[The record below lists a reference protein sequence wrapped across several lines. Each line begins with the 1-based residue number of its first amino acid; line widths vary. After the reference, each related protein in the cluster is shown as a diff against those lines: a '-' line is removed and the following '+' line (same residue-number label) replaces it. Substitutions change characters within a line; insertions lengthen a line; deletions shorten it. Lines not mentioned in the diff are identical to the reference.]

1 MIDNLSLPELV
12 AQMFVV
18 RASGC
23 LFDHQIRYR
32 EWEPTASKLRYY
44 LENLGVGGVILVGGS
59 AAELAL
65 RSHQLQSWAK
75 FPLLLAADIEEGV
88 GQRFAGATW
97 FGPPMAIAE
106 VARHDAGKAD
116 RYAEQMGAVTAI
128 EARAIGLNWILAP
141 VVDVNNNPDNPVI
154 NVRAFGET
162 PEIVGKLAAAF
173 IRGAG
178 EHPVLTTAKH
188 FPGHGD
194 TAVDSH
200 LELPVLPHSPAR
212 LAEVELPPFVEAI
225 AAGAD
230 AVMSAHLLIP
240 AWDAEFP
247 ATLSRKILI
256 GKLREELGFEGL
268 IVTDALVMGAIAN
281 KYGAN
286 EAAVLAAQAGAD
298 VLLMPLDPEGAIL
311 AVCEAVTQGRIPISQ
326 IKESVKRIWKAKIKV
341 GLPISD
347 PPQPPGLFHSHQ
359 KHEFCRGSAPVPT
372 PDLEDSIGRSDQEDR
387 HGGTA
392 PTENEKALPQPPLT
406 KGGSK
411 NLESIESIDLSL
423 LANPD
428 ARATAADILRDSLK
442 FGGNLPLQVAKPA
455 ENQLLRNLIVVDDV
469 LGCEFLGNHTPAI
482 ALPEQFGYELQLID
496 DRTGAIADNTGAEHF
511 SPTLLQIF
519 IRGNCFRGSAGL
531 TEAAQDWFKKLLKT
545 GELQAVLIYGSPY
558 VLEQFLPH
566 LPPSIPYVFCFGQM
580 PAAQSLVLE
589 VLFGIDAKGNA

>member
-18 RASGC
+18 RASGY
-23 LFDHQIRYR
+23 LFDHQIRYP

-44 LENLGVGGVILVGGS
+44 LEKLGVGGVILVGGS
-59 AAELAL
+59 AAELAV
-65 RSHQLQSWAK
+65 RSHQLQSWSK

-97 FGPPMAIAE
+97 FGPPMAIAQ
-106 VARHDAGKAD
+106 VARHDSEAAD

-173 IRGAG
+173 IRGAAQ
-178 EHPVLTTAKH
+178 HPVLTTAKH

-194 TAVDSH
+194 RAVDSH
-200 LELPVLPHSPAR
+200 LELPILPHSPAR
-212 LAEVELPPFVEAI
+212 LARVELPPFVEAI
-225 AAGAD
+225 AARAD

-247 ATLSRKILI
+247 ATLSHKILI
-256 GKLREELGFEGL
+256 GKLRQELGFEGL

-281 KYGAN
+281 KYGPN
-286 EAAVLAAQAGAD
+286 EAAVLAAIAGAD

-311 AVCEAVTQGRIPISQ
+311 AVCEAVTQGRLSIAQ
-326 IKESVKRIWKAKIKV
+326 IKESVKRIWEAKIKV
-341 GLPISD
+341 GLSISD
-347 PPQPPGLFHSHQ
+347 PPQPPQASGASRNL
-359 KHEFCRGSAPVPT
+359 K
-372 PDLEDSIGRSDQEDR
+372 SIKS
-387 HGGTA
+387 
-392 PTENEKALPQPPLT
+392 L
-406 KGGSK
+406 
-411 NLESIESIDLSL
+411 DLSL
-423 LANPD
+423 LANPQ
-428 ARATAADILRDSLK
+428 ARSTAADILRDSLK
-442 FGGNLPLQVAKPA
+442 FGGSLPLMAKKPP
-455 ENQLLRNLIVVDDV
+455 ENQLLRNLIIVDDV
-469 LGCEFLGNHTPAI
+469 LGCEFLGKHTPAC

-496 DRTGAIADNTGAEHF
+496 DRTGAIADNTGAEDF
-511 SPTLLQIF
+511 SGTLLQIF

-580 PAAQSLVLE
+580 PTAQSLAMEL
-589 VLFGIDAKGNA
+589 LFGIDATGNA

>member
-1 MIDNLSLPELV
+1 MMIDNLSLPELV

-23 LFDHQIRYR
+23 LFDHQIRYP

-44 LENLGVGGVILVGGS
+44 LEKLGVGGVILVGGS
-59 AAELAL
+59 AAELAV

-106 VARHDAGKAD
+106 VARHDAGKASQ
-116 RYAEQMGAVTAI
+116 YAEKMGAVTAI

-162 PEIVGKLAAAF
+162 PEIVTKLASAF
-173 IRGAG
+173 IRGAL
-178 EHPVLTTAKH
+178 EHPMLTTAKH

-200 LELPVLPHSPAR
+200 LELPVLQHSPDR
-212 LAEVELPPFVEAI
+212 LAAVELPPFVGAI
-225 AAGAD
+225 AAGVD

-240 AWDAEFP
+240 AWDDEFP

-256 GKLREELGFEGL
+256 GKLRQELGFDGL

-286 EAAVLAAQAGAD
+286 EAAVLAAEAGAD
-298 VLLMPLDPEGAIL
+298 VLLMPLDPEAAIL
-311 AVCEAVTQGRIPISQ
+311 AVCEAVTQGRLDISQ
-326 IKESVKRIWKAKIKV
+326 IKDSVKRIWKAKIKV
-341 GLPISD
+341 GL
-347 PPQPPGLFHSHQ
+347 
-359 KHEFCRGSAPVPT
+359 
-372 PDLEDSIGRSDQEDR
+372 SIDQ
-387 HGGTA
+387 TA
-392 PTENEKALPQPPLT
+392 TNRKFDLPQPPLS
-406 KGGSK
+406 KGGS
-411 NLESIESIDLSL
+411 SSDLIL
-423 LANPD
+423 LATAE
-428 ARATAADILRDSLK
+428 ARATAADILRDALK
-442 FGGNLPLQVAKPA
+442 FGGALPLVAKKTS
-455 ENQLLRNLIVVDDV
+455 ENQILRNLIVVDDV
-469 LGCEFLGNHTPAI
+469 LGCEFLGKHTPAI
-482 ALPEQFGYELQLID
+482 AIPEQFGYELQLID
-496 DRTGAIADNTGAEHF
+496 DRTGDLSHNSSAEHF

-531 TEAAQDWFKKLLKT
+531 TQAARYWFKKLLRT
-545 GELQAVLIYGSPY
+545 GELQTVVVYGSPY

-566 LPPSIPYVFCFGQM
+566 LPPTIPYIFCFGQM
-580 PAAQSLVLE
+580 PAAQSLTLE
-589 VLFGIDAKGNA
+589 LLFGIHKTGMLDLPDC

>member
-23 LFDHQIRYR
+23 LFDHQIRYP
-32 EWEPTASKLRYY
+32 EWEPTSSKLRYY
-44 LENLGVGGVILVGGS
+44 LEKLGVGGVILVGGS
-59 AAELAL
+59 AAELAV

-128 EARAIGLNWILAP
+128 EARAIGLNWIFAP

-178 EHPVLTTAKH
+178 QHPVLTTAKH

-212 LAEVELPPFVEAI
+212 LTEVELPPFVEAI

-281 KYGAN
+281 KYGTN
-286 EAAVLAAQAGAD
+286 EAAVLAAEAGAD

-311 AVCEAVTQGRIPISQ
+311 AVCEAVTQGRVSISQ
-326 IKESVKRIWKAKIKV
+326 IKESVRRIWKAKIKV
-341 GLPISD
+341 GMSISD
-347 PPQPPGLFHSHQ
+347 PPQPPL
-359 KHEFCRGSAPVPT
+359 A
-372 PDLEDSIGRSDQEDR
+372 
-387 HGGTA
+387 
-392 PTENEKALPQPPLT
+392 

-411 NLESIESIDLSL
+411 NLQSLESIDLGL
-423 LANPD
+423 LANPQ
-428 ARATAADILRDSLK
+428 ARSTAADILRDSLK
-442 FGGNLPLQVAKPA
+442 FGGSLPLVAKKPS

-482 ALPEQFGYELQLID
+482 AIPAKYGYELQLID
-496 DRTGAIADNTGAEHF
+496 DRTGAIAENTGAEHF

-580 PAAQSLVLE
+580 PAAQSLALE
-589 VLFGIDAKGNA
+589 LLFGINETGNA

>member
-23 LFDHQIRYR
+23 LFDHQIRYP

-44 LENLGVGGVILVGGS
+44 LEKLGVGGVILVGGS
-59 AAELAL
+59 AAELGV

-106 VARHDAGKAD
+106 VARHDAGKAS

-162 PEIVGKLAAAF
+162 SEIVGKLASAF

-178 EHPVLTTAKH
+178 EQPVLTTAKH

-200 LELPVLPHSPAR
+200 LELPVLPHSPTR
-212 LAEVELPPFVEAI
+212 LAEVELPPFVGAI
-225 AAGAD
+225 AAGVD

-286 EAAVLAAQAGAD
+286 EAAVLAAEAGAD

-311 AVCEAVTQGRIPISQ
+311 AVCEAVTQGRISLSQ
-326 IKESVKRIWKAKIKV
+326 IKESVKRIWKAKAKV
-341 GLPISD
+341 GL
-347 PPQPPGLFHSHQ
+347 LM
-359 KHEFCRGSAPVPT
+359 KEK
-372 PDLEDSIGRSDQEDR
+372 
-387 HGGTA
+387 
-392 PTENEKALPQPPLT
+392 EKAADT
-406 KGGSK
+406 K
-411 NLESIESIDLSL
+411 SIESIDLSL
-423 LANPD
+423 LANPE

-442 FGGNLPLQVAKPA
+442 FGGYLPLVPKKLSKNQV
-455 ENQLLRNLIVVDDV
+455 LRNLIVVDDV
-469 LGCEFLGNHTPAI
+469 LGCEFLGKHTPAI
-482 ALPEQFGYELQLID
+482 ALPEQFGYKLQLID
-496 DRTGAIADNTGAEHF
+496 DRTGAIVDNTDPEHF

-531 TEAAQDWFKKLLKT
+531 TQAAQDWFKKLLKT

-566 LPPSIPYVFCFGQM
+566 LPASIPYIFCFGQM
-580 PAAQSLVLE
+580 PTAQSIALE
-589 VLFGIDAKGNA
+589 LLFGIDKTGNA

>member
-23 LFDHQIRYR
+23 LFDHQIRYP

-44 LENLGVGGVILVGGS
+44 LEKLGVGGVILVGGS
-59 AAELAL
+59 AAELAV

-106 VARHDAGKAD
+106 VARRDAEAAD
-116 RYAEQMGAVTAI
+116 RYAEQMGSVTAI

-173 IRGAG
+173 IRGALK
-178 EHPVLTTAKH
+178 HPVLTTAKH

-212 LAEVELPPFVEAI
+212 LAEVELPPFVGAI

-286 EAAVLAAQAGAD
+286 EAAVLAAEAGAD
-298 VLLMPLDPEGAIL
+298 VLLMPLDPEAAIL
-311 AVCEAVTQGRIPISQ
+311 AVCEAVTQGRIFLSQ

-341 GLPISD
+341 GL
-347 PPQPPGLFHSHQ
+347 LV
-359 KHEFCRGSAPVPT
+359 K
-372 PDLEDSIGRSDQEDR
+372 
-387 HGGTA
+387 
-392 PTENEKALPQPPLT
+392 EKAADA
-406 KGGSK
+406 K
-411 NLESIESIDLSL
+411 SIYSIDLSL
-423 LANPD
+423 LANPE

-442 FGGNLPLQVAKPA
+442 FGGNLPLVAKKPS
-455 ENQLLRNLIVVDDV
+455 ENQVLRNLIVVDDV
-469 LGCEFLGNHTPAI
+469 LGCEFLGKHTPAI

-496 DRTGAIADNTGAEHF
+496 DRTGAIVDNAGAEHF

-531 TEAAQDWFKKLLKT
+531 TEAAQDWFKKLLRT
-545 GELQAVLIYGSPY
+545 LELQAVLIYGSPY

-566 LPPSIPYVFCFGQM
+566 LPPTIPYIFCFGQM
-580 PAAQSLVLE
+580 PAAQSLALE
-589 VLFGIDAKGNA
+589 LLFGIDHKTGNA

>member
-18 RASGC
+18 RASGY

-32 EWEPTASKLRYY
+32 AWEPTADKLRYY

-59 AAELAL
+59 AAELAV
-65 RSHQLQSWAK
+65 RSHQLQNAAK

-106 VARHDAGKAD
+106 IARHDAGKAD

-162 PEIVGKLAAAF
+162 SEIVGKLASAF

-178 EHPVLTTAKH
+178 EHPILTTAKH

-200 LELPVLPHSPAR
+200 LELPVLSHSPDR
-212 LAEVELPPFVEAI
+212 LAEIELPPFVGAI
-225 AAGAD
+225 AAGVD

-240 AWDAEFP
+240 AWDDQFP

-256 GKLREELGFEGL
+256 GKLREELGFDGL

-286 EAAVLAAQAGAD
+286 EAAVLAAEAGAD

-311 AVCEAVTQGRIPISQ
+311 AVCEAVTLGRLDIAQ
-326 IKESVKRIWKAKIKV
+326 IKESVNRIWKAKIKV
-341 GLPISD
+341 GLSIDQTATNPKFD
-347 PPQPPGLFHSHQ
+347 PPQPPLS
-359 KHEFCRGSAPVPT
+359 
-372 PDLEDSIGRSDQEDR
+372 
-387 HGGTA
+387 
-392 PTENEKALPQPPLT
+392 
-406 KGGSK
+406 KGGS
-411 NLESIESIDLSL
+411 SSDLIL
-423 LANPD
+423 LATAE

-442 FGGNLPLQVAKPA
+442 FGGALPLVAKKPS
-455 ENQLLRNLIVVDDV
+455 EKQILRNLIVVDDV
-469 LGCEFLGNHTPAI
+469 LGCEFLGKHTPAI
-482 ALPEQFGYELQLID
+482 AIPEQFGYELQLID
-496 DRTGAIADNTGAEHF
+496 DRTGDLSHNSSAEHF

-531 TEAAQDWFKKLLKT
+531 TQAAQDWFKNLLKT
-545 GELQAVLIYGSPY
+545 GELQAVVVYGSPY

-566 LPPSIPYVFCFGQM
+566 LPPTIPYIFCFGQM
-580 PAAQSLVLE
+580 PAAQSLTLE
-589 VLFGIDAKGNA
+589 LLFGINKTGNA

>member
-23 LFDHQIRYR
+23 LFDHQIRYP

-44 LENLGVGGVILVGGS
+44 LEKLGVGGVILVGGS
-59 AAELAL
+59 AAELAV

-106 VARHDAGKAD
+106 IARHDAAAAD

-162 PEIVGKLAAAF
+162 PEIVGKLASAF

-212 LAEVELPPFVEAI
+212 LTEVELPPFVRAI
-225 AAGAD
+225 ASGVD

-240 AWDAEFP
+240 AWDSEFP

-281 KYGAN
+281 KYGHN
-286 EAAVLAAQAGAD
+286 EAAVLAAEAGAD
-298 VLLMPLDPEGAIL
+298 ILLMPLDPEGAIL
-311 AVCEAVTQGRIPISQ
+311 AVCEAVTQGRISLSQ
-326 IKESVKRIWKAKIKV
+326 IKESVKRIWQAKIKV
-341 GLPISD
+341 GL
-347 PPQPPGLFHSHQ
+347 
-359 KHEFCRGSAPVPT
+359 
-372 PDLEDSIGRSDQEDR
+372 
-387 HGGTA
+387 
-392 PTENEKALPQPPLT
+392 
-406 KGGSK
+406 
-411 NLESIESIDLSL
+411 SIDPTATNPKFDPAQPLFVKGESSGDLGL
-423 LANPD
+423 LANPE

-442 FGGNLPLQVAKPA
+442 FGGNLPLIAKKPS
-455 ENQLLRNLIVVDDV
+455 ENQFLRNLIIVDDV
-469 LGCEFLGNHTPAI
+469 LGCEFLGKHTPAI
-482 ALPEQFGYELQLID
+482 ARPEELGYELQLID
-496 DRTGAIADNTGAEHF
+496 DRTGAIAHNSSSEHF

-519 IRGNCFRGSAGL
+519 IRGNCFRGSADL
-531 TEAAQDWFKKLLKT
+531 TQAARDWFKKLLST

-580 PAAQSLVLE
+580 PAAQSLALE
-589 VLFGIDAKGNA
+589 LLFGTYQTGNS

>member
-18 RASGC
+18 RASGY

-32 EWEPTASKLRYY
+32 AWEPTADKLRYY

-59 AAELAL
+59 AAELAV

-106 VARHDAGKAD
+106 IARHDAGKAD

-162 PEIVGKLAAAF
+162 SEIVGKLASAF
-173 IRGAG
+173 IRGAL
-178 EHPVLTTAKH
+178 EHPILTTAKH

-200 LELPVLPHSPAR
+200 LELPVLPHSPDR
-212 LAEVELPPFVEAI
+212 LAEIELPPFVGAI
-225 AAGAD
+225 AAGVD

-240 AWDAEFP
+240 AWDDQFP

-256 GKLREELGFEGL
+256 GKLREELGFDGL

-286 EAAVLAAQAGAD
+286 EAAVLAAEAGAD

-311 AVCEAVTQGRIPISQ
+311 AVCEAVTQGRLDTAQ
-326 IKESVKRIWKAKIKV
+326 IKESVNRIWKAKIKV
-341 GLPISD
+341 GLSIDQTATNPKFD
-347 PPQPPGLFHSHQ
+347 PPQPPLS
-359 KHEFCRGSAPVPT
+359 
-372 PDLEDSIGRSDQEDR
+372 
-387 HGGTA
+387 
-392 PTENEKALPQPPLT
+392 
-406 KGGSK
+406 KGGS
-411 NLESIESIDLSL
+411 SSDLIL
-423 LANPD
+423 LATAE

-442 FGGNLPLQVAKPA
+442 FGGALPLVAKKPSDK
-455 ENQLLRNLIVVDDV
+455 QILRNLIVVDDV
-469 LGCEFLGNHTPAI
+469 LGCEFLGKHTPAI
-482 ALPEQFGYELQLID
+482 AIPEQFGYELQLID
-496 DRTGAIADNTGAEHF
+496 DRTGDLSHNSSAEHF

-531 TEAAQDWFKKLLKT
+531 TQAAQDWFKNLLKT
-545 GELQAVLIYGSPY
+545 GELQAVVVYGSPY

-566 LPPSIPYVFCFGQM
+566 LPPTIPYIFCFGQM
-580 PAAQSLVLE
+580 PAAQSLTLE
-589 VLFGIDAKGNA
+589 LLFGINKTGNA

>member
-59 AAELAL
+59 AAELAV

-200 LELPVLPHSPAR
+200 LELPVLPHSPGR
-212 LAEVELPPFVEAI
+212 LTEVELPPFVEAI

-311 AVCEAVTQGRIPISQ
+311 AVCEAVTQGRISISQ
-326 IKESVKRIWKAKIKV
+326 IKESVKRIWSAKAKV
-341 GLPISD
+341 GL
-347 PPQPPGLFHSHQ
+347 LV
-359 KHEFCRGSAPVPT
+359 KEK
-372 PDLEDSIGRSDQEDR
+372 
-387 HGGTA
+387 
-392 PTENEKALPQPPLT
+392 EKAVNST
-406 KGGSK
+406 
-411 NLESIESIDLSL
+411 SIESIDLSL

-580 PAAQSLVLE
+580 PAAQSIVLE
-589 VLFGIDAKGNA
+589 VLFGIDATGKD

>member
-23 LFDHQIRYR
+23 LFDHQIRYP

-44 LENLGVGGVILVGGS
+44 LEKLGVGGVILVGGS
-59 AAELAL
+59 AAELAV

-178 EHPVLTTAKH
+178 DHPVLTTAKH

-212 LAEVELPPFVEAI
+212 LAQVELPSFVEAM
-225 AAGAD
+225 AAGVD

-240 AWDAEFP
+240 AWDADFP

-286 EAAVLAAQAGAD
+286 EAAVLAAEAGAD

-311 AVCEAVTQGRIPISQ
+311 AVCEAVTQGRLSISQ

-341 GLPISD
+341 GMLISD
-347 PPQPPGLFHSHQ
+347 PL
-359 KHEFCRGSAPVPT
+359 
-372 PDLEDSIGRSDQEDR
+372 
-387 HGGTA
+387 
-392 PTENEKALPQPPLT
+392 QPPLA

-411 NLESIESIDLSL
+411 NLQSMESIDLSL
-423 LANPD
+423 LANPQ
-428 ARATAADILRDSLK
+428 ARATAVDILRDSLK
-442 FGGNLPLQVAKPA
+442 FGGNLPLQVPKAP

-482 ALPEQFGYELQLID
+482 AIPEQFGYELQLID
-496 DRTGAIADNTGAEHF
+496 DRTVAIAENTSAEYV

-589 VLFGIDAKGNA
+589 VLFGIDGTANV

>member
-18 RASGC
+18 RASGY

-32 EWEPTASKLRYY
+32 AWEPTADKLRYY

-59 AAELAL
+59 AAELAV

-106 VARHDAGKAD
+106 IARHDAGKAD

-162 PEIVGKLAAAF
+162 SEIVGKLASAF

-178 EHPVLTTAKH
+178 EHPILTTAKH

-200 LELPVLPHSPAR
+200 LELPVLSHSPDR
-212 LAEVELPPFVEAI
+212 LAEIELPPFVGAI
-225 AAGAD
+225 AAGVD

-240 AWDAEFP
+240 AWDDQFP

-256 GKLREELGFEGL
+256 GKLREELGFDGL

-286 EAAVLAAQAGAD
+286 EAAVLAAEAGAD

-311 AVCEAVTQGRIPISQ
+311 AVCEAVTQGRLEIAQ

-341 GLPISD
+341 GLSIDQTATNPKFD
-347 PPQPPGLFHSHQ
+347 PPQPPLS
-359 KHEFCRGSAPVPT
+359 
-372 PDLEDSIGRSDQEDR
+372 
-387 HGGTA
+387 
-392 PTENEKALPQPPLT
+392 
-406 KGGSK
+406 KGGS
-411 NLESIESIDLSL
+411 SSDLIL
-423 LANPD
+423 LATTE

-442 FGGNLPLQVAKPA
+442 FGGALPLVAKKPS
-455 ENQLLRNLIVVDDV
+455 EKQILRNLIVVDDV
-469 LGCEFLGNHTPAI
+469 LGCEFLGKHTPAI
-482 ALPEQFGYELQLID
+482 AIPEQFGYELQLID
-496 DRTGAIADNTGAEHF
+496 DRTGDLSHNSSAEHF

-531 TEAAQDWFKKLLKT
+531 TQAAQDWFKNLLKT
-545 GELQAVLIYGSPY
+545 GELQAVVVYGSPY

-566 LPPSIPYVFCFGQM
+566 LPPTIPYIFCFGQM
-580 PAAQSLVLE
+580 PAAQSLTLE
-589 VLFGIDAKGNA
+589 LLFGINKTGNA

>member
-18 RASGC
+18 RASGY

-32 EWEPTASKLRYY
+32 AWEPTADKLRYY

-59 AAELAL
+59 AAELAV

-106 VARHDAGKAD
+106 IARHDAGKAD

-162 PEIVGKLAAAF
+162 SEIVGKLASAF

-178 EHPVLTTAKH
+178 EHPILTTAKH

-200 LELPVLPHSPAR
+200 LELPVLSHSPDR
-212 LAEVELPPFVEAI
+212 LAEIELPPFVGAI
-225 AAGAD
+225 AAGVD

-240 AWDAEFP
+240 AWDDQFP

-256 GKLREELGFEGL
+256 GKLREELGFDGL

-286 EAAVLAAQAGAD
+286 EAAVLAAEAGAD

-311 AVCEAVTQGRIPISQ
+311 AVCEAVTQGRLDIAQ
-326 IKESVKRIWKAKIKV
+326 IKESVNRIWKAKIKV
-341 GLPISD
+341 GLSIDQTATNPKFD
-347 PPQPPGLFHSHQ
+347 PPQPPLS
-359 KHEFCRGSAPVPT
+359 
-372 PDLEDSIGRSDQEDR
+372 
-387 HGGTA
+387 
-392 PTENEKALPQPPLT
+392 
-406 KGGSK
+406 KGGS
-411 NLESIESIDLSL
+411 SSDLIL
-423 LANPD
+423 LATAE

-442 FGGNLPLQVAKPA
+442 FGGALPLVAKKPSDK
-455 ENQLLRNLIVVDDV
+455 QILRNLIVVDDV
-469 LGCEFLGNHTPAI
+469 LGCEFLGKHTPAI
-482 ALPEQFGYELQLID
+482 AIPEQFGYELQLID
-496 DRTGAIADNTGAEHF
+496 DRTGDLSHNSSAEHF

-531 TEAAQDWFKKLLKT
+531 TQAAQDWFKNLLKT
-545 GELQAVLIYGSPY
+545 GELQAVVVYGSPY

-566 LPPSIPYVFCFGQM
+566 LPPTIPYIFCFGQM
-580 PAAQSLVLE
+580 PAAQSLTLE
-589 VLFGIDAKGNA
+589 LLFGINKTGNA

>member
-59 AAELAL
+59 AAELAV

-106 VARHDAGKAD
+106 VARHDSGKAD

-178 EHPVLTTAKH
+178 DHPVLTTAKH

-212 LAEVELPPFVEAI
+212 LAQVELPPFVEAI

-286 EAAVLAAQAGAD
+286 EAAVLAAEAGAD

-311 AVCEAVTQGRIPISQ
+311 AVCEAVTQGRIPLSQ
-326 IKESVKRIWKAKIKV
+326 IKESVKRIWSAKAKV
-341 GLPISD
+341 GL
-347 PPQPPGLFHSHQ
+347 LV
-359 KHEFCRGSAPVPT
+359 KEK
-372 PDLEDSIGRSDQEDR
+372 
-387 HGGTA
+387 
-392 PTENEKALPQPPLT
+392 EKAVNST
-406 KGGSK
+406 
-411 NLESIESIDLSL
+411 SIDSIDLSL
-423 LANPD
+423 LANPQ
-428 ARATAADILRDSLK
+428 ARSTAADILRDSLK
-442 FGGNLPLQVAKPA
+442 FGGNLPLQVAKPP

>member
-23 LFDHQIRYR
+23 LFDHQIRYP

-44 LENLGVGGVILVGGS
+44 LEKLGVGGVILVGGS
-59 AAELAL
+59 AAELAV

-106 VARHDAGKAD
+106 IARRAAGKAS
-116 RYAEQMGAVTAI
+116 RYGEQLGAVTAI

-162 PEIVGKLAAAF
+162 SEIVGKLASAF

-200 LELPVLPHSPAR
+200 LELPVLPHSPTR

-225 AAGAD
+225 AAGVD

-268 IVTDALVMGAIAN
+268 IVTDALVMGAIAS

-286 EAAVLAAQAGAD
+286 EAAVLAAEAGAD

-311 AVCEAVTQGRIPISQ
+311 AVCEAVTQGRISVSQ
-326 IKESVKRIWKAKIKV
+326 IKESVKRIWKAKAKV
-341 GLPISD
+341 GL
-347 PPQPPGLFHSHQ
+347 LM
-359 KHEFCRGSAPVPT
+359 KEK
-372 PDLEDSIGRSDQEDR
+372 
-387 HGGTA
+387 
-392 PTENEKALPQPPLT
+392 EKAADT
-406 KGGSK
+406 K
-411 NLESIESIDLSL
+411 SIESIDLSL
-423 LANPD
+423 LANPE

-442 FGGNLPLQVAKPA
+442 FGGSLPLVPRKLSQNQV
-455 ENQLLRNLIVVDDV
+455 LRNLIVVDDV
-469 LGCEFLGNHTPAI
+469 LGCEFLGKHTPAI
-482 ALPEQFGYELQLID
+482 ALPEQFGYKLQLID
-496 DRTGAIADNTGAEHF
+496 DRTGAIVDNTDPEHF

-531 TEAAQDWFKKLLKT
+531 TQAAQDWFKKLLKT

-566 LPPSIPYVFCFGQM
+566 LPASIPYIFCFGQM
-580 PAAQSLVLE
+580 PTAQSIALE
-589 VLFGIDAKGNA
+589 LLFGIDKTGNA

>member
-23 LFDHQIRYR
+23 LFDHQIRYP
-32 EWEPTASKLRYY
+32 EWEPTADKLRYY
-44 LENLGVGGVILVGGS
+44 LEKLGVGGVILVGGS
-59 AAELAL
+59 AAELAV

-106 VARHDAGKAD
+106 IARHDAGKAD

-162 PEIVGKLAAAF
+162 PEIVGKLASAF
-173 IRGAG
+173 IRGAA

-200 LELPVLPHSPAR
+200 LELPVLPHSPTR
-212 LAEVELPPFVEAI
+212 LAEVELPPFVGAI
-225 AAGAD
+225 ANGVD

-247 ATLSRKILI
+247 ATLSRKILM
-256 GKLREELGFEGL
+256 GKLRQELGFEGL

-281 KYGAN
+281 KYGAKG
-286 EAAVLAAQAGAD
+286 AAVLAAEAGAD

-311 AVCEAVTQGRIPISQ
+311 AVCEAVTQNRIPVSQ
-326 IKESVKRIWKAKIKV
+326 IKESVKRIWKAKAKV
-341 GLPISD
+341 GL
-347 PPQPPGLFHSHQ
+347 LV
-359 KHEFCRGSAPVPT
+359 KEK
-372 PDLEDSIGRSDQEDR
+372 
-387 HGGTA
+387 
-392 PTENEKALPQPPLT
+392 EKAADP
-406 KGGSK
+406 K
-411 NLESIESIDLSL
+411 SIESIDLSL
-423 LANPD
+423 LANPK
-428 ARATAADILRDSLK
+428 ARATAANILRDSLK
-442 FGGNLPLQVAKPA
+442 FGGSLPLVPKKPS
-455 ENQLLRNLIVVDDV
+455 ENQVLRNLIVVDDV
-469 LGCEFLGNHTPAI
+469 LGCEFLGKHTPAI

-496 DRTGAIADNTGAEHF
+496 DRTGAIVDNADAEHF

-519 IRGNCFRGSAGL
+519 IRGNCFRGSADL
-531 TEAAQDWFKKLLKT
+531 TQAARDWFNKLLRT
-545 GELQAVLIYGSPY
+545 RELQAVLIYGSPY

-580 PAAQSLVLE
+580 PTAQSIALE
-589 VLFGIDAKGNA
+589 LLFGIQKTGDA

>member
-18 RASGC
+18 RASGY

-32 EWEPTASKLRYY
+32 AWEPTADKLRYY

-59 AAELAL
+59 AAELAV

-106 VARHDAGKAD
+106 IARHDAGKAD

-162 PEIVGKLAAAF
+162 SEIVGKLASAF

-178 EHPVLTTAKH
+178 EHPILTTAKH

-200 LELPVLPHSPAR
+200 LELPVLSHSPDR
-212 LAEVELPPFVEAI
+212 LAEIELPPFVGAI
-225 AAGAD
+225 AAGVD

-240 AWDAEFP
+240 AWDDQFP

-256 GKLREELGFEGL
+256 GKLREELGFDGL

-286 EAAVLAAQAGAD
+286 EAAVLAAEAGAD

-311 AVCEAVTQGRIPISQ
+311 AVCEAVTLGRLDIAQ
-326 IKESVKRIWKAKIKV
+326 IKESVNRIWKAKIKV
-341 GLPISD
+341 GLSIDQTATNPKFD
-347 PPQPPGLFHSHQ
+347 PPQPPLS
-359 KHEFCRGSAPVPT
+359 
-372 PDLEDSIGRSDQEDR
+372 
-387 HGGTA
+387 
-392 PTENEKALPQPPLT
+392 
-406 KGGSK
+406 KGGS
-411 NLESIESIDLSL
+411 SSDLIL
-423 LANPD
+423 LATAE

-442 FGGNLPLQVAKPA
+442 FGGALPLVAKKPSDK
-455 ENQLLRNLIVVDDV
+455 QILRNLIVVDDV
-469 LGCEFLGNHTPAI
+469 LGCEFLGKHTPAI
-482 ALPEQFGYELQLID
+482 AIPEQFGYELQLID
-496 DRTGAIADNTGAEHF
+496 DRTGDLSHNSSAEHF

-531 TEAAQDWFKKLLKT
+531 TQAAQDWFKNLLKT
-545 GELQAVLIYGSPY
+545 GELQAVVVYGSPY

-566 LPPSIPYVFCFGQM
+566 LPPTIPYIFCFGQM
-580 PAAQSLVLE
+580 PAAQSLTLE
-589 VLFGIDAKGNA
+589 LLFGINKTGNA

>member
-18 RASGC
+18 RASGY
-23 LFDHQIRYR
+23 LFDHQIRYP

-44 LENLGVGGVILVGGS
+44 LEKLGVGGVILVGGS
-59 AAELAL
+59 AAELAV
-65 RSHQLQSWAK
+65 RSYQLQSWAK
-75 FPLLLAADIEEGV
+75 LSLLLAADIEEGV

-97 FGPPMAIAE
+97 FGPPMAIAQ
-106 VARHDAGKAD
+106 VAQHDSEAAD

-162 PEIVGKLAAAF
+162 PFIVGKLAAAF
-173 IRGAG
+173 IRGAAQ
-178 EHPVLTTAKH
+178 HPVLTTAKH

-212 LAEVELPPFVEAI
+212 LARVELPPFVEAL
-225 AAGAD
+225 AARAD

-281 KYGAN
+281 KYGPN
-286 EAAVLAAQAGAD
+286 EAAVLAAEAGAD

-311 AVCEAVTQGRIPISQ
+311 AVCEAVTQGRLSIAQ
-326 IKESVKRIWKAKIKV
+326 IKESVKRIWLAKAKV

-347 PPQPPGLFHSHQ
+347 PPQAS
-359 KHEFCRGSAPVPT
+359 
-372 PDLEDSIGRSDQEDR
+372 
-387 HGGTA
+387 
-392 PTENEKALPQPPLT
+392 
-406 KGGSK
+406 GGSK
-411 NLESIESIDLSL
+411 NLQSIESIDLSL
-423 LANPD
+423 LANPQ
-428 ARATAADILRDSLK
+428 ARSTAADILRDSLK
-442 FGGNLPLQVAKPA
+442 FGGSLPLMAKKPP
-455 ENQLLRNLIVVDDV
+455 ENQLLRNLIIVDDV
-469 LGCEFLGNHTPAI
+469 LGCEFLGKHTPAC

-531 TEAAQDWFKKLLKT
+531 TQAAQDWFKKLLNT

-580 PAAQSLVLE
+580 PAAQSLAIEL
-589 VLFGIDAKGNA
+589 LFGIDATGNA

>member
-18 RASGC
+18 RASGY
-23 LFDHQIRYR
+23 LFDHQIRYP
-32 EWEPTASKLRYY
+32 EWEPTADKLRYY
-44 LENLGVGGVILVGGS
+44 LEKLGVGGVILVGGS
-59 AAELAL
+59 AAELAV

-106 VARHDAGKAD
+106 IAGHNPGKAD
-116 RYAEQMGAVTAI
+116 RYAEQMGSVTAI

-162 PEIVGKLAAAF
+162 PEIVGKLASAF

-212 LAEVELPPFVEAI
+212 LAAVELPPFVEAI
-225 AAGAD
+225 AAGVD

-247 ATLSRKILI
+247 ATLSHKILI

-286 EAAVLAAQAGAD
+286 EAAVLAAEAGAD
-298 VLLMPLDPEGAIL
+298 VLLMPLDPEAAIL
-311 AVCEAVTQGRIPISQ
+311 AVCEAVTQGRISIAQ
-326 IKESVKRIWKAKIKV
+326 IKESVKRIWEAKIKV
-341 GLPISD
+341 GLLI
-347 PPQPPGLFHSHQ
+347 
-359 KHEFCRGSAPVPT
+359 KEK
-372 PDLEDSIGRSDQEDR
+372 
-387 HGGTA
+387 
-392 PTENEKALPQPPLT
+392 EKAAD
-406 KGGSK
+406 SM
-411 NLESIESIDLSL
+411 SIDSIDLGL
-423 LANPD
+423 LANPE

-442 FGGNLPLQVAKPA
+442 FGGNLALIAKQPS
-455 ENQLLRNLIVVDDV
+455 ENQFLRNLIVVDDV
-469 LGCEFLGNHTPAI
+469 LGCEFLGKHTPAI

-496 DRTGAIADNTGAEHF
+496 DRTGAIVDNAAGTEHF

-531 TEAAQDWFKKLLKT
+531 TEAAQDWFKQLLRT
-545 GELQAVLIYGSPY
+545 GELQAVVIYGSPY

-566 LPPSIPYVFCFGQM
+566 LSPTIPYIFCFGQM
-580 PAAQSLVLE
+580 PAAQSLALE
-589 VLFGIDAKGNA
+589 LLFGIDHKTGNA

>member
-18 RASGC
+18 RASGY

-32 EWEPTASKLRYY
+32 AWEPTADKLRYY

-59 AAELAL
+59 AAELAV

-106 VARHDAGKAD
+106 IARHDAGKAD

-162 PEIVGKLAAAF
+162 SEIVGKLASAF

-200 LELPVLPHSPAR
+200 LELPVLPHSPTR
-212 LAEVELPPFVEAI
+212 LAQIELPPFVGAI
-225 AAGAD
+225 AAGVD

-240 AWDAEFP
+240 AWDDEFP

-256 GKLREELGFEGL
+256 GKLRQELGFDGL

-286 EAAVLAAQAGAD
+286 EAAVLAAEAGAD
-298 VLLMPLDPEGAIL
+298 VLLMPLDPQGAIL
-311 AVCEAVTQGRIPISQ
+311 AVCEAVTQGRLDISQ

-341 GLPISD
+341 GLSIDQTATNAKFD
-347 PPQPPGLFHSHQ
+347 PPQPPLS
-359 KHEFCRGSAPVPT
+359 
-372 PDLEDSIGRSDQEDR
+372 
-387 HGGTA
+387 
-392 PTENEKALPQPPLT
+392 
-406 KGGSK
+406 KGGS
-411 NLESIESIDLSL
+411 SSDLIL
-423 LANPD
+423 LATAE

-442 FGGNLPLQVAKPA
+442 FGGALPLVAKKPS
-455 ENQLLRNLIVVDDV
+455 ENQILRNLIVVDDV
-469 LGCEFLGNHTPAI
+469 LGCEFLGKHTPAI
-482 ALPEQFGYELQLID
+482 AMPEEFGYELQLID
-496 DRTGAIADNTGAEHF
+496 DRTGAIVDNADPDHF

-531 TEAAQDWFKKLLKT
+531 TQAAQDWFQKLLRT

-566 LPPSIPYVFCFGQM
+566 LPPSIPYIFCFGQM
-580 PAAQSLVLE
+580 PTAQSLTLE
-589 VLFGIDAKGNA
+589 LLFGIDKTGNA

>member
-23 LFDHQIRYR
+23 LFDHQICYP

-44 LENLGVGGVILVGGS
+44 LEKLGVGGVILVGGS
-59 AAELAL
+59 AAELAV

-106 VARHDAGKAD
+106 VARHDAGTGD

-128 EARAIGLNWILAP
+128 EARAIGLNWVLAP

-178 EHPVLTTAKH
+178 QHPVLTTAKH

-212 LAEVELPPFVEAI
+212 LAEVELPPFVEAM
-225 AAGAD
+225 AAGVD

-286 EAAVLAAQAGAD
+286 EAAVLAAEAGAD

-311 AVCEAVTQGRIPISQ
+311 AVCEAVTQGRIYLSQ
-326 IKESVKRIWKAKIKV
+326 IQESVKRIWKAKIKV

-347 PPQPPGLFHSHQ
+347 PPQPPL
-359 KHEFCRGSAPVPT
+359 A
-372 PDLEDSIGRSDQEDR
+372 
-387 HGGTA
+387 
-392 PTENEKALPQPPLT
+392 
-406 KGGSK
+406 KGESK
-411 NLESIESIDLSL
+411 NLQSIDSIDLSL
-423 LANPD
+423 LANPQ

-442 FGGNLPLQVAKPA
+442 FGGNLPLQVPKPP

-482 ALPEQFGYELQLID
+482 AVPEQFGYKLQLID
-496 DRTGAIADNTGAEHF
+496 DRTGAIADNTGAENF

-531 TEAAQDWFKKLLKT
+531 TQAAQDLFKKLLKT

-580 PAAQSLVLE
+580 PTAQSLVLE
-589 VLFGIDAKGNA
+589 ELFGIDGTGNA

>member
-59 AAELAL
+59 AAELAV

-106 VARHDAGKAD
+106 VARQDAGKAD

-178 EHPVLTTAKH
+178 PHPVLTTAKH

-212 LAEVELPPFVEAI
+212 LTEVELPSFVEAM
-225 AAGAD
+225 AAGVD

-286 EAAVLAAQAGAD
+286 EAAVLAAEAGAD

-326 IKESVKRIWKAKIKV
+326 IQESVKRIWKAKIKV

-347 PPQPPGLFHSHQ
+347 PPQPPL
-359 KHEFCRGSAPVPT
+359 A
-372 PDLEDSIGRSDQEDR
+372 
-387 HGGTA
+387 
-392 PTENEKALPQPPLT
+392 

-411 NLESIESIDLSL
+411 NLQSIDSIESIDLSW
-423 LANPD
+423 LATPD

-496 DRTGAIADNTGAEHF
+496 DRTGAIAENTGAEHF

-531 TEAAQDWFKKLLKT
+531 TQAAQDWFKKLLKT

-566 LPPSIPYVFCFGQM
+566 LPPSLPYVFCFGQM
-580 PAAQSLVLE
+580 PTAQSLVLE
-589 VLFGIDAKGNA
+589 VLFGIDATGND

>member
-18 RASGC
+18 RASGY
-23 LFDHQIRYR
+23 LFDHQIRYL

-44 LENLGVGGVILVGGS
+44 LEKLGVGGVILVGGS
-59 AAELAL
+59 AAELAV

-106 VARHDAGKAD
+106 IARRDAGKAD
-116 RYAEQMGAVTAI
+116 QYAEQMGAVTAI

-141 VVDVNNNPDNPVI
+141 VVDVNNNADNPVI

-162 PEIVGKLAAAF
+162 SEIVGKLASAF

-200 LELPVLPHSPAR
+200 LELPVLPHSPTR
-212 LAEVELPPFVEAI
+212 LAEVELPPFVGAI
-225 AAGAD
+225 AAGVD

-268 IVTDALVMGAIAN
+268 IVTDALVMGAIAS

-286 EAAVLAAQAGAD
+286 EAAVLAAEAGAD

-311 AVCEAVTQGRIPISQ
+311 AVCEAVTQGRIDISQ
-326 IKESVKRIWKAKIKV
+326 IKESVKRIWKAKAKV

-347 PPQPPGLFHSHQ
+347 SKNKGH
-359 KHEFCRGSAPVPT
+359 
-372 PDLEDSIGRSDQEDR
+372 DSVVSLQGE
-387 HGGTA
+387 
-392 PTENEKALPQPPLT
+392 
-406 KGGSK
+406 SK
-411 NLESIESIDLSL
+411 NLEFIDSIDLSL
-423 LANPD
+423 LANPK

-442 FGGNLPLQVAKPA
+442 LGGSLPLVPKKLSDNQV
-455 ENQLLRNLIVVDDV
+455 LRNLIVVDDV
-469 LGCEFLGNHTPAI
+469 LGCDFLGKHTPAI
-482 ALPEQFGYELQLID
+482 ALPEQFGYKLQLID
-496 DRTGAIADNTGAEHF
+496 DRTGAIVDNTDPKHF

-531 TEAAQDWFKKLLKT
+531 TQAAQDWFKKLLST

-566 LPPSIPYVFCFGQM
+566 LPPSLPYVFCFGQM
-580 PAAQSLVLE
+580 PIAQSLALE
-589 VLFGIDAKGNA
+589 LLFGIHKTGNA

>member
-23 LFDHQIRYR
+23 LFDHQIRYP

-44 LENLGVGGVILVGGS
+44 LEKLGVGGVILVGGS
-59 AAELAL
+59 AAELAV

-106 VARHDAGKAD
+106 VARHDSGKAD

-212 LAEVELPPFVEAI
+212 LTEVELPPFVEAM
-225 AAGAD
+225 AAGVD

-286 EAAVLAAQAGAD
+286 EAAVLAAEAGAD

-311 AVCEAVTQGRIPISQ
+311 AVCEAVTQGRLSVEQ

-341 GLPISD
+341 GMLISD
-347 PPQPPGLFHSHQ
+347 PPQL
-359 KHEFCRGSAPVPT
+359 A
-372 PDLEDSIGRSDQEDR
+372 
-387 HGGTA
+387 
-392 PTENEKALPQPPLT
+392 

-411 NLESIESIDLSL
+411 NLQSLESIDLSL
-423 LANPD
+423 LANPQ
-428 ARATAADILRDSLK
+428 ARATATDILRDSLK
-442 FGGNLPLQVAKPA
+442 FGGNLPLQVAKPP
-455 ENQLLRNLIVVDDV
+455 ENQCLRNLIVVDDV

-589 VLFGIDAKGNA
+589 VLFGIDGTGNA

>member
-18 RASGC
+18 RASGY

-32 EWEPTASKLRYY
+32 EWEPTNSKLRYY
-44 LENLGVGGVILVGGS
+44 LEKLGVGGVILVGGS
-59 AAELAL
+59 AAELAV

-106 VARHDAGKAD
+106 VARHDSEAAD

-128 EARAIGLNWILAP
+128 EARAIGLNWIFAP

-178 EHPVLTTAKH
+178 QHPVLTTAKH

-212 LAEVELPPFVEAI
+212 LAQVELPPFVEAI
-225 AAGAD
+225 AARAD

-247 ATLSRKILI
+247 ATVSRKILI
-256 GKLREELGFEGL
+256 GKLRQELGFEGL

-281 KYGAN
+281 KYGPN
-286 EAAVLAAQAGAD
+286 EAAVLAACAGAD

-311 AVCEAVTQGRIPISQ
+311 AVCEAVTQGRLSIAQ

-347 PPQPPGLFHSHQ
+347 TSQPPQAS
-359 KHEFCRGSAPVPT
+359 
-372 PDLEDSIGRSDQEDR
+372 GR
-387 HGGTA
+387 
-392 PTENEKALPQPPLT
+392 
-406 KGGSK
+406 K

-423 LANPD
+423 LANPQ
-428 ARATAADILRDSLK
+428 ARSTAADILRDSLK
-442 FGGNLPLQVAKPA
+442 FGGTLPLMAKKPP
-455 ENQLLRNLIVVDDV
+455 ENQLLRNLIIVDDV
-469 LGCEFLGNHTPAI
+469 LGCEFLGKHTPAI

-496 DRTGAIADNTGAEHF
+496 DRTGAIADNTGAEDF

-531 TEAAQDWFKKLLKT
+531 TEAAQDWFKKLLNT

-580 PAAQSLVLE
+580 PAAQSLAIEL
-589 VLFGIDAKGNA
+589 LFGIDATGHA

>member
-23 LFDHQIRYR
+23 LFDHQIRYP

-44 LENLGVGGVILVGGS
+44 LEKLGVGGVILVGGS
-59 AAELAL
+59 AAELAV

-106 VARHDAGKAD
+106 VARRDAGKAD

-162 PEIVGKLAAAF
+162 PEIVGKLAGAF

-178 EHPVLTTAKH
+178 QHPVLTTAKH

-212 LAEVELPPFVEAI
+212 LAQVELPPFVEAI

-286 EAAVLAAQAGAD
+286 EAAVLAAEAGAD

-311 AVCEAVTQGRIPISQ
+311 AVCEAVTQGRISLAQ

-347 PPQPPGLFHSHQ
+347 PPQPPL
-359 KHEFCRGSAPVPT
+359 V
-372 PDLEDSIGRSDQEDR
+372 
-387 HGGTA
+387 
-392 PTENEKALPQPPLT
+392 

-423 LANPD
+423 LANPE
-428 ARATAADILRDSLK
+428 ARATAAGILRDSLK
-442 FGGNLPLQVAKPA
+442 FGGSLPLVQKKTS
-455 ENQLLRNLIVVDDV
+455 QKQFLRNLIVVDDV
-469 LGCEFLGNHTPAI
+469 LGCEFLGKQTPAI

-496 DRTGAIADNTGAEHF
+496 DRTGAIADNAGAEHF

-531 TEAAQDWFKKLLKT
+531 TEAARDWFEKLLRT

-580 PAAQSLVLE
+580 PVAQSLALE
-589 VLFGIDAKGNA
+589 VLLGLDGTGNA

>member
-23 LFDHQIRYR
+23 LFDHQIRYP

-44 LENLGVGGVILVGGS
+44 LEKLGVGGVILVGGS
-59 AAELAL
+59 AAELAV

-97 FGPPMAIAE
+97 FGPPMAIAQ
-106 VARHDAGKAD
+106 VARHDSEAAD

-128 EARAIGLNWILAP
+128 EARAIGLNWIFAP

-173 IRGAG
+173 IRGAAQ
-178 EHPVLTTAKH
+178 HPVLTTAKH

-212 LAEVELPPFVEAI
+212 LAQVELPPFVEAI

-286 EAAVLAAQAGAD
+286 EAAVLAAEAGAD

-311 AVCEAVTQGRIPISQ
+311 AVCEAVTQGRLSLAQ
-326 IKESVKRIWKAKIKV
+326 IKESVKRIWSAKAKV
-341 GLPISD
+341 GL
-347 PPQPPGLFHSHQ
+347 LV
-359 KHEFCRGSAPVPT
+359 KEK
-372 PDLEDSIGRSDQEDR
+372 
-387 HGGTA
+387 
-392 PTENEKALPQPPLT
+392 EKAVDST
-406 KGGSK
+406 
-411 NLESIESIDLSL
+411 SIDSIDLSL
-423 LANPD
+423 LANPQ
-428 ARATAADILRDSLK
+428 ARSTAADILRDSLK
-442 FGGNLPLQVAKPA
+442 FGGSLPLMAKKPP
-455 ENQLLRNLIVVDDV
+455 ENQLLRNLIIVDDV
-469 LGCEFLGNHTPAI
+469 LGCEFLGKHTPAI

-496 DRTGAIADNTGAEHF
+496 DRTGAIAENTGAEHF
-511 SPTLLQIF
+511 YPTLLQIF

-580 PAAQSLVLE
+580 PAAQSLALE
-589 VLFGIDAKGNA
+589 LLFGINEIGNA